1 MAMLGQPSGSTH
13 LRPPNNRSLTQ
24 GCRSAAVLPPEA
36 VANLENSPS
45 ILPRRL
51 SLQRVKMATAK
62 FKSHFH
68 APHGHHLFRSNSSNS
83 VYDKPIDEEQKQ
95 KEKDFIACFEC
106 NGEPLE
112 PSEIA
117 EHPRNKEVGAPSKQL
132 RVGDFQL
139 IKTIGTGT
147 YTYFAAFNLH
157 VTASQ
162 ADNLSGTFARVWL
175 SCLADSSKEGQKC
188 FALKI
193 LKKVDSKRS
202 WQIHLLCLEDLNSY
216 YSHPIEADRTYQE

>member
-1 MAMLGQPSGSTH
+1 MAMLGQPSGSFP

-83 VYDKPIDEEQKQ
+83 VYDKPIDEEERQ

-106 NGEPLE
+106 NGEPFE
-112 PSEIA
+112 PSEVA
-117 EHPRNKEVGAPSKQL
+117 ESPRNKEVGAPSKQL
-132 RVGDFQL
+132 RVGDFEL
-139 IKTIGTGT
+139 MKTIGTGT
-147 YTYFAAFNLH
+147 STYFAAFSLH
-157 VTASQ
+157 ARVTQ

-175 SCLADSSKEGQKC
+175 SCLAGSSKEGQKC

-193 LKKVDSKRS
+193 LKKVDSKCS
-202 WQIHLLCLEDLNSY
+202 D
-216 YSHPIEADRTYQE
+216 